1 MFLYYI
7 KTINSQIPHT
17 LSNYFRSFLSIFTP
31 AAASA
36 ISSTTQKHD
45 QYLSDD
51 LQKSSN
57 TLPNPQKPPTKS
69 LCNSVWGAVR
79 STGVVLVAIIVT
91 SALMTGGIGIAG
103 IALAIGTGILAGTA
117 FGAFT
122 NAMTCM
128 ATGDWSEFG
137 SKTFDDFKASCIGAI
152 STAAGCGVGRLV
164 IGSGKTA
171 AQASINRRLCS
182 NIANGITNSTVSTS
196 ANTCLAYKKARE
208 NFKEYLKQNN
218 LENCSNEE
226 KVKLYQDFLQRNG
239 LGTRNVAKTFG
250 FAILTS
256 AIGRKVGTRFQI
268 ARDAKAVLN
277 EGMKTSN
284 LQAVKSI
291 LVENTVL
298 TGIGLSSGVIEHGN
312 NFTFEDKV
320 STVFGNY
327 AGGMTSHISSNYI
340 QPKIQTRITKK

>member
-1 MFLYYI
+1 MFLYFI
-7 KTINSQIPHT
+7 KTTNLQTPHT
-17 LSNYFRSFLSIFTP
+17 LGNYFRSFLSTFSSS
-31 AAASA
+31 AASA
-36 ISSTTQKHD
+36 VSSTTQKND
-45 QYLSDD
+45 QYLP
-51 LQKSSN
+51 SN
-57 TLPNPQKPPTKS
+57 SQRASNPLPPPQKPPTKS
-69 LCNSVWGAVR
+69 LCNSIWGAVR

-91 SALMTGGIGIAG
+91 SALIASGVGIAG
-103 IALAIGTGILAGTA
+103 IALAIGAGILAGTA
-117 FGAFT
+117 FGALT
-122 NAMTCM
+122 NAMTCT
-128 ATGDWSEFG
+128 ATGDWSEFS

-152 STAAGCGVGRLV
+152 STAAGCGIGRLV
-164 IGSGKTA
+164 LGSGKTA
-171 AQASINRRLCS
+171 AQVSINRRLCS

-226 KVKLYQDFLQRNG
+226 KVKLYQDFLQQNG

-256 AIGRKVGTRFQI
+256 VVGRKVGTKFQI

-277 EGMKTSN
+277 EGVKTSN

-291 LVENTVL
+291 LAENTVL
-298 TGIGLSSGVIEHGN
+298 TGISLSSGALEHGN
-312 NFTFEDKV
+312 GFTFEDKV

-340 QPKIQTRITKK
+340 QPKIQAKITKK